1 MKAIE
6 WISGKVRI
14 IDQTRLPW
22 EEVVG
27 EIDNYREIAA
37 AISEMKIR
45 GAPAIGIAAAYGLAL
60 GAQGIE
66 AKSKDEFLEKL
77 RPISETLSTTRP
89 TAVNLFWALEKMKRV
104 AGSGES
110 VAQIKAA
117 LISEAQMIDV
127 ESEAAERK
135 LSSHGDELIKDG
147 FTILTHCN
155 TGALAAGYGTA
166 LGIIRTAWERG
177 KKIHVFA
184 SETRPL
190 LQGARLTAWELIK
203 YNIPFTLIADT
214 MTGHFLSRGGIDC
227 VIVGADRIA
236 SNGDVANKIGTYN
249 LAVLAMEN
257 GVPFYVAAPT
267 STIDISLA
275 SGDDIPIEERSAAEV
290 THIRGIPIA
299 PEGVK
304 VANPAFDITPHR
316 YISAIITECGIV
328 REPYEGRLRNV
339 LN

>member
-22 EEVVG
+22 EEVFVD
-27 EIDNYREIAA
+27 ISDYREVAA
-37 AISEMKIR
+37 AIKEMRIR

-66 AKSKDEFLEKL
+66 TASKKEFLSKL
-77 RPISETLSTTRP
+77 RPISEALAATRP
-89 TAVNLFWALEKMKRV
+89 TAVNLFWALERMNRV
-104 AGSGES
+104 AKACES
-110 VAQIKAA
+110 VAEIKAA
-117 LISEAQMIDV
+117 LIAEAQRLDAGD
-127 ESEAAERK
+127 EAAERK
-135 LSSHGDELIKDG
+135 LSSYGAELIKDG
-147 FTILTHCN
+147 FTIMTHCN

-166 LGIIRTAWERG
+166 LGVIRTAWEDG

-184 SETRPL
+184 GETRPL
-190 LQGARLTAWELIK
+190 LQGARLTAWELMR
-203 YNIPFTLIADT
+203 YEIPFTLIADT

-275 SGDDIPIEERSAAEV
+275 SGDEIPIEERNAEEV
-290 THIRGIPIA
+290 THIRGVPIA
-299 PEGVK
+299 PEGVR
-304 VANPAFDITPHR
+304 VANPSFDITPHR
-316 YISAIITECGIV
+316 YISAIITERGIV
-328 REPYEGRLRNV
+328 REPYVERLRK
-339 LN
+339 LDS